1 MAALLP
7 REKPRFARLSTTET
21 LRLPYCCRMYSTEPS
36 VEPLS
41 DNDFKINGRGFF
53 ENRARRI
60 LDYL

>member
-1 MAALLP
+1 
-7 REKPRFARLSTTET
+7 
-21 LRLPYCCRMYSTEPS
+21 
-36 VEPLS
+36 LS